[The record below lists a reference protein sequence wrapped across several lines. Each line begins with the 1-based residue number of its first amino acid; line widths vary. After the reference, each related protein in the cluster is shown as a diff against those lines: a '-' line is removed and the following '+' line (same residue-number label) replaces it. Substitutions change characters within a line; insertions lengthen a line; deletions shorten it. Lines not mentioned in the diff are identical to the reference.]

1 MEAFIIIFGAMV
13 VFSIGFRI
21 GFAFGNS
28 DRIIINHP

>member
-1 MEAFIIIFGAMV
+1 MEAFMIIFGAMV
-13 VFSIGFRI
+13 VFGIGFFI